1 MNVMEQ
7 VKLPD
12 YLINH
17 VRRLAEREGITVDQF
32 IASAV
37 AEKASAWTTVDYL
50 KKRGERGSREKFL
63 AALEKVP
70 AVEPDPEDRLE

>member
-1 MNVMEQ
+1 MNVTEQ

-12 YLINH
+12 YLLNH
-17 VRRLAEREGITVDQF
+17 VRQLAEREGITVDQF

-37 AEKASAWTTVDYL
+37 AEKASAWATVDYL

-63 AALEKVP
+63 AALAKVP
-70 AVEPDPEDRLE
+70 AGEPDPEDRMD

>member
-1 MNVMEQ
+1 MNVIEQ

-12 YLINH
+12 FLMKH
-17 VRRLAEREGITVDQF
+17 VRELAEREGVSVEQF

-37 AEKASAWTTVDYL
+37 AEKASAWTTIDYL

-70 AVEPDPEDRLE
+70 AVEPDEHDRLD